1 MTVLCFI
8 CDRST
13 DSSAS
18 GSSGNHR
25 KSNSLDAGSAGEG
38 AGGRKTSK
46 PLFPP
51 VRER

>member
-1 MTVLCFI
+1 MTVLCFV

-13 DSSAS
+13 DGSAS

-25 KSNSLDAGSAGEG
+25 KSNSLDAGSAGDG
-38 AGGRKTSK
+38 GGRKTNK